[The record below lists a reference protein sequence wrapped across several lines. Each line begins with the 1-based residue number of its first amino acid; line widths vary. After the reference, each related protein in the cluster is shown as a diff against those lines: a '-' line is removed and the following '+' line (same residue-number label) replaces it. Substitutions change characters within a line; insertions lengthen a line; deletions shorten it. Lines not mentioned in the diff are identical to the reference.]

1 MKTIPVLERPTNVL
15 ARLGELLPAGGT
27 LSDRVWRARH
37 RGVLVLLWL
46 HVPALLAF
54 ALVQGESLPHAVA
67 EASAVAVPAA
77 AAVAAFHKRRLST
90 ILASVGLM
98 ISSAV
103 LVHLSSGTIE
113 AHFHFFIMVGVVVL
127 YQDWEPYLIAI
138 GFVTLQ
144 HGVLGALAPLD
155 VYNHPA
161 ALDHP
166 WTWAAIHGIAIL
178 AMSATGIVTWR
189 LHESLQRGTMER
201 ELQLAEAQQLAHLGS
216 WEREEVTGWGH
227 WSDEQYHLLGFAPA
241 SVSPTLETFLSR
253 VHPEDVD
260 LVSQTLA
267 DARESGDS
275 FTVDF
280 RVVLPDGSL
289 RWLHGRGEVS
299 DEGGQATRRMH
310 GTTQDITYHRL
321 ADEARRASDARYRKL
336 VETAQEGI
344 WSFDGDYRITFV
356 NQHMADMLGYSTT
369 EMLGQSLVDHIV
381 EGGPEAGGAGDTDAR
396 WRLQPQHDCRLR
408 CRDGRDLWVLMSL
421 SWESDPDGRPVAG
434 LAMVTDITVRKK
446 AEEAL
451 AAARDEAARASRLK
465 SQILANTSHEIRT
478 PMTVILGM
486 NEALLDMDLD
496 ATQRRFAEGVQRAG
510 TSLLA
515 LINDL
520 LDLSKIEAGKL
531 ELEIEDFE
539 LRGLVNEVVALLG
552 DTAVSK
558 GLQLDSHWDP
568 GAPAVVRGDA
578 RRLHQILVN
587 LISNAIKFTDRGGVA
602 VRVSQP
608 QGGRE
613 LVRLEVSDTGIGIA
627 PEDQWCLFRPFS
639 QVDGSNTRRHGGTGL
654 GLAISNQ
661 LAQAMGATI
670 TFHSELGSGSTFWL
684 DVPVGHPAQSFH
696 GALTEAQRREVC
708 LRHSDV
714 LPATPVP
721 HRPDAPGLS
730 APARG

>member
-1 MKTIPVLERPTNVL
+1 MKTIPVLEHPMNVL

-77 AAVAAFHKRRLST
+77 AAVAASHKRRLST

-98 ISSAV
+98 IASAV

-113 AHFHFFIMVGVVVL
+113 AHFHFFIVVGVVVL

-227 WSDEQYHLLGFAPA
+227 WSDEQYRLLGFAPA

-336 VETAQEGI
+336 VETAQDGI
-344 WSFDGDYRITFV
+344 WSFDGDYRTTFV

-369 EMLGQSLVDHIV
+369 EMLGQSLWTTSSRGDRRPA
-381 EGGPEAGGAGDTDAR
+381 ERATRTLAGVSSPSTTAGSA
-396 WRLQPQHDCRLR
+396 
-408 CRDGRDLWVLMSL
+408 
-421 SWESDPDGRPVAG
+421 VA
-434 LAMVTDITVRKK
+434 
-446 AEEAL
+446 
-451 AAARDEAARASRLK
+451 
-465 SQILANTSHEIRT
+465 
-478 PMTVILGM
+478 
-486 NEALLDMDLD
+486 
-496 ATQRRFAEGVQRAG
+496 
-510 TSLLA
+510 
-515 LINDL
+515 
-520 LDLSKIEAGKL
+520 
-531 ELEIEDFE
+531 
-539 LRGLVNEVVALLG
+539 
-552 DTAVSK
+552 TAVTCGCSCPC
-558 GLQLDSHWDP
+558 P
-568 GAPAVVRGDA
+568 GNPILTGGRWPGSPWSPTSPSVRRRKRRWPPPGT
-578 RRLHQILVN
+578 RLHE
-587 LISNAIKFTDRGGVA
+587 
-602 VRVSQP
+602 P
-608 QGGRE
+608 
-613 LVRLEVSDTGIGIA
+613 
-627 PEDQWCLFRPFS
+627 
-639 QVDGSNTRRHGGTGL
+639 
-654 GLAISNQ
+654 
-661 LAQAMGATI
+661 
-670 TFHSELGSGSTFWL
+670 
-684 DVPVGHPAQSFH
+684 PA
-696 GALTEAQRREVC
+696 
-708 LRHSDV
+708 
-714 LPATPVP
+714 
-721 HRPDAPGLS
+721 
-730 APARG
+730 